1 MLYNDIM
8 HIIKACFS
16 NAFERFL
23 DLKFAKNRNIIIVI
37 TNKYKSLY
45 SLSLS

>member
-23 DLKFAKNRNIIIVI
+23 DLKFAKNRNIIIAI
-37 TNKYKSLY
+37 TKST
-45 SLSLS
+45 SLFASFL